1 MSYNFIISMLFIIM
15 ATPPL
20 PPPQSMDIC
29 FGVRAINNC
38 QEENIITFS

>member
-15 ATPPL
+15 AT

>member
-1 MSYNFIISMLFIIM
+1 MSYNFIISMLVIIM
-15 ATPPL
+15 AT
-20 PPPQSMDIC
+20 PPQSMDIC